1 MRYFVVSICQKIK
14 LCLCFRVYWI
24 KYIWFSLIKRNGLRL
39 SKKEKKRKEKKGKK
53 NYTQNITLHV
63 CRLRKVLRVYG
74 IKVWEPARL
83 IVTSNNCHR
92 VSFCK
97 LILLKRRPNF
107 IYIFDIFIS
116 LLRIKRSKKNCKM
129 WITVW
134 LHTQHAD

>member
-1 MRYFVVSICQKIK
+1 MVFINKTEWTPAEQK
-14 LCLCFRVYWI
+14 R
-24 KYIWFSLIKRNGLRL
+24 
-39 SKKEKKRKEKKGKK
+39 KKKKRKK

-116 LLRIKRSKKNCKM
+116 LLRIKRSKKKLQDVNYCM
-129 WITVW
+129 VTHAACWLASQPARPQYTVYIRSQ
-134 LHTQHAD
+134 L